1 MVIKTNS
8 NKKLKESLREAPQ
21 EVIDELISILDKY
34 GFVLDSRFKDNP
46 GKTWMGRIHLQV
58 IKPDEYVDSRYES
71 IKDHI
76 PRELLND
83 IDALADTSNCPIT
96 WNFGTDNTS
105 RITGGLDISKQYVP
119 DEEES
124 AMKIS
129 ESKKK
134 LKEGVSYRFND
145 KVYATEDEVTDAISD
160 YASETYDEWLDDGYG
175 VRDGKINICG
185 YWWYP
190 SEAFKKLD
198 PIAYNVGISDYESF
212 LWDEVEEVEEE
223 SIKPIKEAPYYEL
236 SPRYDSRKSFYGKA
250 HVDTGDND
258 DKNKLYSYDTLVAE
272 IKDGKPVVYGT
283 YSATTLRHIK
293 DWLKQNGFKAETSR
307 QIMQD
312 YGVNESLKEGWRGS
326 PDIEMGWNGE
336 WADPDLFYKDYTFN
350 YWDIEDALWDM
361 FKEDMGYSDSD
372 ANNPDVEEQFGK
384 YIRQIGP
391 SYLDDVIAGGYFT
404 GDSKDWHDAYKK

>member
-1 MVIKTNS
+1 MVTEINS
-8 NKKLKESLREAPQ
+8 NKKL
-21 EVIDELISILDKY
+21 
-34 GFVLDSRFKDNP
+34 
-46 GKTWMGRIHLQV
+46 
-58 IKPDEYVDSRYES
+58 
-71 IKDHI
+71 
-76 PRELLND
+76 
-83 IDALADTSNCPIT
+83 
-96 WNFGTDNTS
+96 
-105 RITGGLDISKQYVP
+105 
-119 DEEES
+119 EES
-124 AMKIS
+124 TMKIS
-129 ESKKK
+129 ESKKNKNNKKK
-134 LKEGVSYRFND
+134 LKEGRIYKFLGDEFTSRVDAENA
-145 KVYATEDEVTDAISD
+145 VENYADEH
-160 YASETYDEWLDDGYG
+160 YDEWLDEIYG
-175 VRDGKINICG
+175 DVEICG
-185 YWWYP
+185 LTYSSSYALK
-190 SEAFKKLD
+190 EID
-198 PIAYNVGISDYESF
+198 PIAYRVGVSDFADSLYDDIEEDWEDEEVTISVTDIEWDIDEGDVVNEDLPTQYDVDIEVEDGDDESDINDKIQEVLEDEFGWGVRSLSFDPSF
-212 LWDEVEEVEEE
+212 LEE
-223 SIKPIKEAPYYEL
+223 SVKPIKEAPYYEL

-293 DWLKQNGFKAETSR
+293 DWLKQNGFKAETSK

-336 WADPDLFYKDYTFN
+336 WADPDLIYKDYTFN

-361 FKEDMGYSDSD
+361 FKEDMGYSDSE